1 MSFIESIKSV
11 FSQYVGFSGRA
22 RRSEYWWF
30 ALFVFI
36 IEFILAFL
44 GKMNG
49 AGDIQGMNIFTILTG
64 IFCLAIFLP
73 SLAVTIRR
81 LHDTGKSGWWVLL
94 YLIPVI
100 GEIIILIFCL
110 FDSEP
115 GVNKYGPNPKK
126 A

>member
-36 IEFILAFL
+36 IEFILAFF

-100 GEIIILIFCL
+100 GEVIILIFCL

-115 GVNKYGPNPKK
+115 GVNKYGPNPKE

>member
-36 IEFILAFL
+36 IEFVLAFL

-100 GEIIILIFCL
+100 GEVIILIFCL

-115 GVNKYGPNPKK
+115 GVNKYGPNPKE